1 MTITLDDGYKAMAA
15 DEEREAEAQ
24 DWSNALAQ
32 DMADYYLGHE
42 VLARVRAGQ
51 EQTHTADNVRKE
63 LGLVD

>member
-1 MTITLDDGYKAMAA
+1 MHKRMTLTLNDGYKAMTA

-32 DMADYYLGHE
+32 DREDYCLWHE

-51 EQTHTADNVRKE
+51 EQTHTADNVRK
-63 LGLVD
+63 